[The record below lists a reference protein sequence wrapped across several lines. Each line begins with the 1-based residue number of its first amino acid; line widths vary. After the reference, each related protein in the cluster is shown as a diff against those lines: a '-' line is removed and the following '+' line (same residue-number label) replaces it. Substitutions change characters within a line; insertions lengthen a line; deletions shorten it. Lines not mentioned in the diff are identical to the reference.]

1 MRWVERKVQV
11 KMWRE
16 SLETTVSKCMA
27 IRQQVSMAEA
37 EGNRDSWK
45 NIFIFMGIVVCVLTV
60 LI

>member
-1 MRWVERKVQV
+1 
-11 KMWRE
+11 MWRE